1 VANLPLVG
9 NYTTTNKRVKSH
21 RWWWKVFSCQ
31 WWNATTGHK
40 LQGSSVDSIFVH
52 AWIYEKWA
60 YVVLSRVR
68 THKGLYLRHPLDFD
82 LRRYAVPPRLKEM
95 LLVWR
100 TDTACLLWR
109 WGLSDGICL
118 H

>member
-1 VANLPLVG
+1 MKGIQLPVVS
-9 NYTTTNKRVKSH
+9 N
-21 RWWWKVFSCQ
+21 
-31 WWNATTGHK
+31 NATTGHK

-52 AWIYEKWA
+52 AWIYENWA

-95 LLVWR
+95 LLSLE
-100 TDTACLLWR
+100 TDTACLLTLKMKTIR
-109 WGLSDGICL
+109 WNL
-118 H
+118 HTLDSNN